1 MVDKTTQ
8 LAQTVAEGLSRRG
21 FFARFGRG
29 AAIAAL
35 ALAGIL
41 LLPGEAQA
49 GRRCSNSGQCP
60 NGQMCI
66 WGRCFKF
73 SIWGFR
79 HEVQTNEKN

>member
-1 MVDKTTQ
+1 MVDRTEQ
-8 LAQTVAEGLSRRG
+8 LAQRVAEGLSRRG
-21 FFARFGRG
+21 FFGRFGRG

-79 HEVQTNEKN
+79 QKV